1 MKKKLADKIK
11 EQQPKT
17 NSLSEFDKLPV
28 IKASEKKVD
37 IVSFLKLADLSR
49 RQALLVLDLF
59 LTMRCFCTVYWLCV
73 SL

>member
-37 IVSFLKLADLSR
+37 IVSTYLSKVDEFEKEQKKKRLKLSPS
-49 RQALLVLDLF
+49 
-59 LTMRCFCTVYWLCV
+59 W
-73 SL
+73 